1 MRISDWSSD
10 VCSSDLIKQR
20 DHRAATN
27 FRIMPASRIRGR
39 PAGTLPLLEALQL
52 HALIKWN
59 NRVDLALRVPVAVTA
74 EHALSSSSLKVLA
87 SLLFMY
93 TAVMLNWKVSGAA
106 SRIRLRR

>member
-1 MRISDWSSD
+1 
-10 VCSSDLIKQR
+10 
-20 DHRAATN
+20 
-27 FRIMPASRIRGR
+27 MPASRIRGR

-74 EHALSSSSLKVLA
+74 EHASSSSPLTVLA

-93 TAVMLNWKVSGAA
+93 TPVMLTWKVSCAA
-106 SRIRLRR
+106 SGIRLLRELRQPNSRFPHPPPSSHPVLNHP